1 LNANGDLERLFSRI
15 AFSLLLVLVFLAGHS
30 KASADDSDSSA
41 LVLATVK
48 INPLEVRLSVPNRV
62 VRPGERFS
70 IQVLLRN
77 HGSEFLDDVA
87 IVLHATDEPC
97 IQILGSAGHQ
107 QTQLRSR
114 GTISETWRV
123 LAIGQDPACAA
134 IVLTASASA
143 KDPGGEVLLTESAA
157 KILKISQR
165 TKPGIHLD
173 AESQYPFE
181 TRANEEPNE
190 TFD

>member
-1 LNANGDLERLFSRI
+1 MRLTSR
-15 AFSLLLVLVFLAGHS
+15 AYKF
-30 KASADDSDSSA
+30 SA
-41 LVLATVK
+41 LLDISK
-48 INPLEVRLSVPNRV
+48 RSFGR
-62 VRPGERFS
+62 GERS
-70 IQVLLRN
+70 AR
-77 HGSEFLDDVA
+77 HG
-87 IVLHATDEPC
+87 
-97 IQILGSAGHQ
+97 
-107 QTQLRSR
+107 
-114 GTISETWRV
+114 V